1 MPKYDKY
8 FITEPKP
15 GDDIHLDTD
24 LVKFPIYVDS
34 EVIEGAHYFMA
45 ASHLGTTGRG
55 APEIEHTHDYDEY
68 LVFLGTDHQ
77 EPRNLGGEIE
87 FWIDGEKHTIT
98 KSCAVFIPAGVKH
111 APIYFKRIDTPI
123 WYIATSPT
131 KKYKLSPEMI
141 EKMPTEM
148 LEKLPADMLKDLPP
162 DMKKKL
168 PSHILKKIEQAPESD
183 Q

>member
-8 FITEPKP
+8 FITDPKP
-15 GDDIHLDTD
+15 GDKIHQDTD

-45 ASHLGTTGRG
+45 ASHMGTTGRG
-55 APEIEHTHDYDEY
+55 APDIEHTHDFDEY
-68 LVFLGTDHQ
+68 LVFLGTNHKD
-77 EPRNLGGEIE
+77 PRDLGGEIE

-98 KSCAVFIPAGVKH
+98 RSCTVFIPAGVKH

-131 KKYKLSPEMI
+131 KNYKISPEMV
-141 EKMPTEM
+141 EKMPLEM
-148 LEKLPADMLKDLPP
+148 LEKLPVNELRDLPP
-162 DMKKKL
+162 DIKKKL
-168 PSHILKKIEQAPESD
+168 PLKIQEKLQ
-183 Q
+183 